1 MESADEA
8 ITEASPTVSEDEF
21 IFSENPFAY
30 LDLVDEEEEGLNKD
44 AERAVFNFYESPE
57 IQKTIYD
64 TIAEDIR
71 NPNNP
76 DILILGTDNT
86 SKIFTGCNEDL
97 FIKRSRF
104 VIKVI
109 NEIIC
114 PSTDNFIN
122 GYIDQTKLDWNRVST
137 SRPIYTTKYN
147 KLSNNDTATV
157 TKKSLIDFL

>member
-1 MESADEA
+1 MESVDED
-8 ITEASPTVSEDEF
+8 ITVPPSIVSEDEF
-21 IFSENPFAY
+21 KFSENPFAY
-30 LDLVDEEEEGLNKD
+30 LDIVDEEAEGLNKD
-44 AERAVFNFYESPE
+44 AERAVFNFYESTE

-86 SKIFTGCNEDL
+86 SQIFTGCNEDL

-104 VIKVI
+104 VIKRV

-114 PSTDNFIN
+114 TSTDNYIN
-122 GYIDQTKLDWNRVST
+122 GYIEQTKLDWNRVSDL
-137 SRPIYTTKYN
+137 RPIYSTKYN
-147 KLSNNDTATV
+147 K
-157 TKKSLIDFL
+157 FFQ